1 MESGNENVL
10 FVCMC
15 IPFPVFKD
23 GQLENTEG
31 LTLACCRMT
40 SVACMLEG
48 LPDRLHVQLH
58 KETEM
63 AEQ

>member
-1 MESGNENVL
+1 MNGKWESGNENVL

-31 LTLACCRMT
+31 LTAWPAADWQ
-40 SVACMLEG
+40 V
-48 LPDRLHVQLH
+48 
-58 KETEM
+58 
-63 AEQ
+63 